1 VVEPF
6 AVSAKSMPRP
16 ERLTVCLG
24 VGALSVRVSV
34 PESGPAMVGVKAICS
49 VQAAL
54 TASVAPQ
61 GFAAIVKL
69 GEAVALEIVSGTL
82 PLFVSVIAWAAEV
95 RPLPVAAN
103 VRVAGLREMPGGATA
118 LPVMETVCERIASV
132 KVSVAVRVPMA
143 EGMNVTLRAQVE

>member
-1 VVEPF
+1 VVEPLE
-6 AVSAKSMPRP
+6 VSAKSMPRP

-24 VGALSVRVSV
+24 VDALSVRVSV
-34 PESGPAMVGVKAICS
+34 PESGPAMVGVKTICN

-69 GEAVALEIVSGTL
+69 DEIVALEIVSGTL
-82 PLFVSVIAWAAEV
+82 PLFVSVIAWAADV

-103 VRVAGLREMPGGATA
+103 VTVAGLRETPAGAIA
-118 LPVMETVCERIASV
+118 VPVMETVCERIASV